1 MKKDKG
7 FTLIEL
13 MAVIAIIAVIIG
25 IAVPSYI
32 NITNSTNERMYQNK
46 VTTITAKAEEY
57 ASDNNIDSTSLS
69 VAKLIE
75 EGYLEPD
82 NTNGAEN

>member
-1 MKKDKG
+1 MKKDNG

-13 MAVIAIIAVIIG
+13 MALIAIIAIIIG

-32 NITNSTNERMYQNK
+32 NITKSTNDRMYQNK
-46 VTTITAKAEEY
+46 VTAIIAKAEEY
-57 ASDNNIDSTSLS
+57 ASDNNIDNTSLS

-82 NTNGAEN
+82 NTN